1 MYTPEVKYVF
11 KHKGLE
17 VEIEVGYINA
27 TGNRFRM
34 DQDIKSLGAVFNY
47 KKTGLPY
54 SVVEPVLVDSLATRT
69 DAQGNPLDE
78 DLLFYLP
85 DVDKYAL
92 ANYTTFDEMYPM
104 EPITQH
110 LYVQFAIPAIVD

>member
-1 MYTPEVKYVF
+1 MKYVF

-34 DQDIKSLGAVFNY
+34 DQEIRSLGAVFNY
-47 KKTGLPY
+47 KKTSLPY
-54 SVVEPVLVDSLATRT
+54 SVIEPVLVDSLVTRT
-69 DAQGNPLDE
+69 DTDGTPLDE

-92 ANYTTFDEMYPM
+92 ANYATNDEMFPM
-104 EPITQH
+104 EPITHH
-110 LYVQFAIPAIVD
+110 LYVQFAIPAIVE